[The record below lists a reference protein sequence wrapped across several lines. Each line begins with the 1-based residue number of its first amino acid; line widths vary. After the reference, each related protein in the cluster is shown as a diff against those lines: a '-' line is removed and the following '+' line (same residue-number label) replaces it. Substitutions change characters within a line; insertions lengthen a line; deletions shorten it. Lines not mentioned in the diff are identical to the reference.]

1 MSKTTKTAGAGGRNH
16 GLGAYGE
23 RLAERYL
30 CARGMTILDRNWR
43 CPAGEIDLV
52 LREAGVLVL
61 CEVKTRRHIGRGHPL
76 EAVTAAKLERL
87 HRLAALW
94 QEAREVRP
102 AEVRLDIVGVLL
114 PWRGLPVI
122 EHVRGV
128 G

>member
-1 MSKTTKTAGAGGRNH
+1 MDTQIPGGRNQA
-16 GLGAYGE
+16 LGTYGE

-52 LREAGVLVL
+52 LREGDVLVL
-61 CEVKTRRHIGRGHPL
+61 CEVKTRRHVRRGHPF
-76 EAVTAAKLERL
+76 EAVTGVKLERL

-94 QEAREVRP
+94 QEARQVRP
-102 AEVRLDIVGVLL
+102 ADVRLDMVGVLV
-114 PWRGLPVI
+114 PRRGVPQV